1 MNKVFHVALR
11 EFLATVMTKGFLI
24 GILLPPAIVGVMV
37 LLFPILLN
45 QQPPRTEG
53 RVAVIDQS
61 GLVAPLLGQ
70 EMTPEKLGEQTRKA
84 LQKGQE
90 IAKQL
95 APTTPMTPT
104 GPMNQMMAQ
113 SVATNAK
120 LTLDLLDTDA
130 AVEAEKNKVST
141 TRSRKSL
148 EGLDPRLVLVVIPKG
163 AVDPTAI
170 AAPVPATEPAP
181 APLPAKPDATSSTS
195 ETKSPVSD
203 DGPAFEPFEMYSAPT
218 LDVQMK
224 NEIERA
230 IARAILNARL
240 ALQGL
245 NAQQVRGLLKNPE
258 PKAITVTDQGERK
271 SSDIAAMLIPGGFMF
286 LLWIAVFSSGQALL
300 TSTIEE
306 KSTRVMEV
314 LLSAASPAQILIGKV
329 LGQMGV
335 GLLMLGVYGGAGV
348 AAIAVYAYANMPDP
362 VNLVYFAM
370 YFVIAFFLIA
380 CMMAAIG
387 SAVTELREAQT
398 LMGPIMLV
406 LIIPMVLWMP
416 ILRNPNSTFAQ
427 VVSFIPPVSPFVMV
441 LRLSGSEPVPF
452 WQVPATLL
460 LGALSVFV
468 AAWAAAKVFRIGVLM
483 YGKPP
488 NLRTL
493 ITWVRMA

>member
-1 MNKVFHVALR
+1 MF
-11 EFLATVMTKGFLI
+11 
-24 GILLPPAIVGVMV
+24 
-37 LLFPILLN
+37 
-45 QQPPRTEG
+45 
-53 RVAVIDQS
+53 
-61 GLVAPLLGQ
+61 
-70 EMTPEKLGEQTRKA
+70 
-84 LQKGQE
+84 
-90 IAKQL
+90 
-95 APTTPMTPT
+95 
-104 GPMNQMMAQ
+104 
-113 SVATNAK
+113 
-120 LTLDLLDTDA
+120 
-130 AVEAEKNKVST
+130 
-141 TRSRKSL
+141 
-148 EGLDPRLVLVVIPKG
+148 
-163 AVDPTAI
+163 
-170 AAPVPATEPAP
+170 
-181 APLPAKPDATSSTS
+181 
-195 ETKSPVSD
+195 
-203 DGPAFEPFEMYSAPT
+203 SAPT

-230 IARAILNARL
+230 IGRAIVNARL
-240 ALQGL
+240 GLQGM
-245 NAQQVRGLLKNPE
+245 NAEQVRGLMKNPE

-271 SSDIAAMLIPGGFMF
+271 SSDVAAMLIPGGFMF

-306 KSTRVMEV
+306 KSSRVMEV

-362 VNLVYFAM
+362 MNLVYFAL

-380 CMMAAIG
+380 CLMAAIG

-416 ILRNPNSTFAQ
+416 ILRNPNSLFAQ

-452 WQVPATLL
+452 WQVPATIL
-460 LGALSVFV
+460 LGAISVFV
-468 AAWAAAKVFRIGVLM
+468 SAWAAAKVFRIGVLM